1 MTPHPPADIA
11 GLELGELETAFDRL
25 GHPRFH
31 ARQVFQWVHKRGV
44 TDFAQMTDLS
54 RELRGHL
61 DAEFEI
67 QTPRVVR
74 RDVSTDGTTKF
85 LLELV
90 DGKQIESVFIPD
102 TPAQTFCI
110 STQVGCAMR
119 CAFCLTGKMGI
130 DRNLTASEIVGQV
143 RVLARELG
151 MLDTR
156 FNVVLMGMG
165 EPLHNYEST
174 MRALR
179 ILADEHGLSVNPRR
193 VTLSTVGV
201 LPALE
206 RLATEPI
213 MPNLA
218 ISLHS
223 TTEEQRDLL
232 VPINRKYGLKEL
244 LDACRRFPVKRRE
257 RITFEYV
264 MLKGVNDTPDDAR
277 RLVRLLHGIRGK
289 VNLLPL
295 NEAAGIPFER
305 PSDETVNRFAKIVA
319 DHGVTVSVRKSRG
332 RDIRAACGQLITE
345 TARSQSPGRRLAT
358 LMQGVLENCT
368 NSLAPTSIITASMI
382 SVQTRTR
389 RTLCCPFPAVPPAR
403 RLLQPADEITRDP

>member
-1 MTPHPPADIA
+1 MTTTTRLDIG
-11 GLELGELETAFDRL
+11 GLELLDLEEAIARL
-25 GHPRFH
+25 GQPRFH
-31 ARQVFQWVHKRGV
+31 ARQVFQWIHKRGV
-44 TDFAQMTDLS
+44 TDFAQMSDLG
-54 RELRGHL
+54 RDLRATL
-61 DAEFEI
+61 AEHFEVL
-67 QTPRVVR
+67 TPEVVR
-74 RDVSTDGTTKF
+74 RERSVDGTTK
-85 LLELV
+85 LLLRLS

-102 TPAQTFCI
+102 TPSQTFCI
-110 STQVGCAMR
+110 SSQVGCAMK
-119 CAFCLTGKMGI
+119 CGFCLTGKMGI
-130 DRNLTASEIVGQV
+130 DRNLTAGEIAGQV
-143 RVLARELG
+143 RVLARELN

-156 FNVVLMGMG
+156 FNIVLMGMG
-165 EPLHNYEST
+165 EPLHNYEHT

-179 ILADEHGLSVNPRR
+179 ILADEHGLAVNPRR

-206 RLATEPI
+206 RLATEPV

-218 ISLHS
+218 ISLHA
-223 TTEEQRDLL
+223 TTEEQRDML

-264 MLKGVNDTPDDAR
+264 MLKDVNDTPEDAR

-295 NEAAGIPFER
+295 NEAAGIPYER
-305 PSDETVNRFAKIVA
+305 PSDDRVNRFAKIVA

-345 TARSQSPGRRLAT
+345 STRQKSPGQRLAT
-358 LMQGVLENCT
+358 LMQL
-368 NSLAPTSIITASMI
+368 S
-382 SVQTRTR
+382 
-389 RTLCCPFPAVPPAR
+389 
-403 RLLQPADEITRDP
+403 